1 MKNDRDQQLFYY
13 QRELT
18 FLREMGAVFS
28 AQHPKVAKR
37 LGLSKDHAAD
47 PHVERLIESFAFL
60 TSYLQRDIDAQFPR
74 VSQAIL
80 NSVFPLITRPIPSM
94 GIMEFAL
101 DPSKKITKDHIL
113 PKGSQVYTDS
123 VDSEQ
128 SAYFRT
134 AAPVTFY
141 PVCVQDAQVCS
152 LRKYKSLS
160 GAYKH
165 TMGLVLTLKS
175 FAGPFA
181 RLDIPFLRFFLHL
194 SRNQALTFYSYIMR
208 AQAPVAHA
216 VKNDHFILHEKGV
229 KAVGMDDTVLPC
241 DDAHLGFA
249 LLQEYFCFPEKFLF
263 IDVPMPSGIDSDELQ
278 VVLPLATSDSLSEY
292 AFNAKSIRLHC
303 APIVNL
309 FEKTTEPVLFD
320 QKKVEYRLVPDR
332 RQEKTTEI
340 YSISDV
346 YASRSIEE
354 KEQVI
359 APYFSYDHQHLTNKT
374 AMFWNARR
382 VPSSQSYA
390 GTNIYLS
397 LVDKDATPLSV
408 HKTVY
413 ARTLCSNRTMAAD
426 IQAGTQFFSDTPVP
440 AKSIAPLFELTEPLY
455 PSVGGVSQWK
465 LVSMLATSYLT
476 FSNSQEG
483 VERLQSLLSVLSE
496 MTLAEYQKEIQS
508 LLALEVRP
516 CVGRFARYKDWAGF
530 YNGNA
535 ITLLIDEHIV
545 KAEQLFLLLTLLDK
559 FFATQAQMHTFCRLS
574 VRTNARQ
581 GVWFTWQQQGGEKG
595 TV

>member
-1 MKNDRDQQLFYY
+1 MKNDRDRQLFYY
-13 QRELT
+13 QRELS

-74 VSQAIL
+74 MSQAIL
-80 NSVFPLITRPIPSM
+80 NSIFPLITRPIPSM

-101 DPSKKITKDHIL
+101 DASKKITKDHTL
-113 PKGSQVYTDS
+113 PKGSQIYTDS
-123 VDSEQ
+123 LSGEQ
-128 SAYFRT
+128 SARFRT

-141 PVCVQDAQVCS
+141 PVRVHEAQICS

-175 FAGPFA
+175 LAGSFAHMQM
-181 RLDIPFLRFFLHL
+181 PFLRFFLHL
-194 SRNQALTFYSYIMR
+194 SRNQALTFYSYLMR
-208 AQAPVAHA
+208 AQAPVAYT
-216 VKNDHFILHEKGV
+216 VEPDSFVLHTKGV
-229 KAVGMDDTVLPC
+229 QPVGMDEPMLPC
-241 DDAHLGFA
+241 DDVHLGFA

-263 IDVPMPSGIDSDELQ
+263 VDVPMPMGVDSDTVQ
-278 VVLPLATSDSLSEY
+278 IALPLATSESLAEY
-292 AFNAKSIRLHC
+292 AFNAQSLRLHC

-320 QKKVEYRLVPDR
+320 QKKLEYRLVPDR

-374 AMFWNARR
+374 AMFWSARR
-382 VPSSQSYA
+382 TPSSQSYA
-390 GTNIYLS
+390 GTNIYMS

-408 HKTVY
+408 QKTVY

-426 IQAGTQFFSDTPVP
+426 IQAGTRFFSDTPTPTSHISPV
-440 AKSIAPLFELTEPLY
+440 FEMTEPLY
-455 PSVGGVSQWK
+455 PSLGGVSQWK

-476 FSNSQEG
+476 FSDKKEG
-483 VERLQSLLSVLSE
+483 VDRLQSLLSILSE
-496 MTLAEYQKEIQS
+496 MTLAENQKEIQS
-508 LLALEVRP
+508 LLSLDVQP
-516 CVGRFARYKDWAGF
+516 LVGRFARYKDWAGF

-535 ITLLIDEHIV
+535 ITLLVDEHMV
-545 KAEQLFLLLTLLDK
+545 KVEQLFLLLTLLDK

-574 VRTNARQ
+574 VRTNARE
-581 GVWFTWQQQGGEKG
+581 GVWFTWQQQGGSNSA
-595 TV
+595 V